1 MTLRL
6 CLPVARD
13 TGLAGFSLP
22 LAFVPPPSAMS
33 SSSIVK
39 ASRQAAALRRIA
51 KDLRELEAE
60 PLQLVSARPVDLN
73 DPFCWHVNLRPAD
86 GPLKGCIFHL
96 VMHLP
101 RDYPFSPPSIRFP
114 TEHFPSFRH
123 PNLFGSMICLDI
135 LQSFIGCHD
144 AHSGWS
150 TAYTVQTVLLQLA
163 SFLFETD
170 HVPQD
175 HGGPKKSQ
183 MTPKLAEKLRAE
195 CEKFRCPC
203 GHCFSAPMPEM
214 IEPQILPPSP
224 PPSLPC
230 VPSGPSG
237 PSAPPTPP
245 PQNQGEPGPE
255 KLSPRCGDLVKGR
268 VVQEHPEGFVLE
280 LPLQEHQGWLARDRR
295 CALALQQEVSAVVT
309 WVQPQW
315 LYLQLVPRR
324 SRQQLEE
331 LQQLQKEVPG
341 LILSVK
347 SYGLFVD
354 IGARA
359 PGLVHVS
366 ELDAE
371 LQSFEAKTP
380 LLVRIM
386 ELESP
391 KGLRLTAR
399 GGPFKAPSSSTSRL
413 HLLQPALCVDFPGPA
428 AEALL
433 QFLSLEALRSLSRS
447 GRAWRGPAEEAASS
461 FLRTELRCFHTK
473 ASFEEGILGLGVA
486 ITEEESTGKR
496 HLTCDFDP
504 LSEEA
509 FFKLQVGQGVWKQK
523 ISYWIP
529 MTICRE
535 HFEQGL
541 ERLLQAVR
549 ELGSGKVAELTKSHG
564 LGSGGRQGELR
575 LRLRSEPTPLSGAAI
590 TFDEWQAQR
599 QALLEK
605 QRRERVERARVLEME
620 KAEAERCGLSLEEWR
635 QKAAEAKA
643 QKAKARARARALLG
657 SGPAEALPLDQAAAM
672 DVLPKLMNS
681 QIVLL
686 MKGDVHTSEKAIAG
700 YMAFHHTL
708 LMLKS
713 RCPSFSDAIEEKLRV
728 FAAHE
733 EMRRKE
739 RVPNLGEFMCLLSV
753 SDEFTWDKLA
763 VPILEETF
771 DRGVLWLVKAYP
783 HLAHLFAPVEERVE
797 KTWETSKVSRE
808 LLMFH
813 AWFLHH
819 VAHIKHEHEHG
830 LCQRA
835 SCILERYERTKGL
848 PLQSHVSGLQKA
860 CRRFRAI
867 RTWQDFFRSL
877 EVEPMEQQAVGAWL
891 LRSARRSL
899 RKGYHRNPRVTRG

>member
-1 MTLRL
+1 
-6 CLPVARD
+6 
-13 TGLAGFSLP
+13 
-22 LAFVPPPSAMS
+22 MS
-33 SSSIVK
+33 SSSTVT

-86 GPLKGCIFHL
+86 GPLEGCIFHL

-175 HGGPKKSQ
+175 HGGLKKSQ
-183 MTPKLAEKLRAE
+183 MTPKLATKLRAE
-195 CEKFRCPC
+195 CERFRCPC
-203 GHCFSAPMPEM
+203 GHCFSAPLPEM
-214 IEPQILPPSP
+214 LPQPQIPPNP
-224 PPSLPC
+224 APSLPC
-230 VPSGPSG
+230 VPSP
-237 PSAPPTPP
+237 PPTTS
-245 PQNQGEPGPE
+245 PQIPQQKEGDQGARE
-255 KLSPRCGDLVKGR
+255 LPRACCGDLVQGR
-268 VVQEHPEGFVLE
+268 VVQEGPQGFVLE
-280 LPLQEHQGWLARDRR
+280 LPFQQRQGWLARDRR

-324 SRQQLEE
+324 SQRQLQE
-331 LQQLQKEVPG
+331 LQELRREVPG

-366 ELDAE
+366 ELDRE
-371 LQSFEAKTP
+371 LGSFEAKTP
-380 LLVRIM
+380 LLVRIL
-386 ELESP
+386 ELNSP

-399 GGPFKAPSSSTSRL
+399 GGPFKASSSAFRECRL
-413 HLLQPALCVDFPGPA
+413 HLLQPALGVDFPGPA

-433 QFLSLEALRSLSRS
+433 QFLPLEALRSLSRS

-529 MTICRE
+529 MAICRE

-541 ERLLQAVR
+541 ERLLEAVH

-564 LGSGGRQGELR
+564 LGSGRRQGELR
-575 LRLRSEPTPLSGAAI
+575 WRPEPKPLSAAAII

-599 QALLEK
+599 QALLER
-605 QRRERVERARVLEME
+605 QRRERAERARVLEME
-620 KAEAERCGLSLEEWR
+620 KAEADRCGLSLEEWR
-635 QKAAEAKA
+635 QKNAEAKA
-643 QKAKARARARALLG
+643 QRAKAKARARAKALVT
-657 SGPAEALPLDQAAAM
+657 GPAETLHLDQAAAM
-672 DVLPKLMNS
+672 YVLPKLMNS

-708 LMLKS
+708 LLLKS
-713 RCPSFSDAIEEKLRV
+713 RCPSFNDAIEEKLRLFV
-728 FAAHE
+728 EDE

-739 RVPNLGEFMCLLSV
+739 NVPNLGEFMCLLSV

-783 HLAHLFAPVEERVE
+783 HLAHFFAPLDERIE
-797 KTWETSKVSRE
+797 RTWESSRVSRE

-819 VAHIKHEHEHG
+819 VAHIQHEHG
-830 LCQRA
+830 HGPCRRA

-877 EVEPMEQQAVGAWL
+877 EVEAMEQQAVGAWL

-899 RKGYHRNPRVTRG
+899 RKGYHRTPRVTRG